1 MNKTAILLLLALAGS
16 LPLLAQDSDTAAV
29 AMDEVVI
36 ADKRIQLPYSLESR
50 SISIMDKTL
59 IDATPATSIAGLLY
73 HVSSVDVRSRGVNG
87 IQSDVGIRGGTF
99 EQTLVMLNG
108 IRLSDPQTGHHTMNL
123 PVDAVSIG
131 RIEVLKGPGART
143 FGQNAFSGAI
153 NLITRRPQA
162 SFLRA
167 GMQVGDFALWGGNLS
182 GALVKGKQNHYLSVS
197 YDRSQGYKY
206 NTDYQILTSY
216 YQGYLALGAGELS
229 ITGGFSGRNFGANGF
244 YASPDYT
251 DQYEEVRTGLAALGY
266 EVRLGA
272 SRLTVRSYYR
282 QNNDT
287 YIFLRQDP
295 AFYQNDHINR
305 TLGIEAN
312 MAIPLGRG
320 TTGVGIDLNRVTLN
334 SNNLG
339 QQERQVASLFAEHN
353 FVLLQEKLSLTPG
366 VQVNYYSDFGLNAL
380 PGLDIGYSVAR
391 HWRLYGSVGYT
402 YRVPSYTE
410 MYYRDPVN
418 QGNADLL
425 PEYAMNYEVG
435 GKTLGYERL
444 QGSISVFYRQG
455 RNMIDWVRAADTL
468 PWQAN
473 NILQVNMAGLEL
485 EARYRWRTA
494 HGLLAL
500 QELQGYYTYINAA
513 FEASETLQSRYA
525 LENLRHQFRG
535 TVVLAYGKRLTHTI
549 TAAYYDRVNLPDYTL
564 VDTRL
569 SYRQKRLS
577 LFVDITNLLDVAYRE
592 TNLVSMP
599 GRWFKAGLQVKV
611 L

>member
-1 MNKTAILLLLALAGS
+1 
-16 LPLLAQDSDTAAV
+16 
-29 AMDEVVI
+29 
-36 ADKRIQLPYSLESR
+36 
-50 SISIMDKTL
+50 
-59 IDATPATSIAGLLY
+59 
-73 HVSSVDVRSRGVNG
+73 
-87 IQSDVGIRGGTF
+87 
-99 EQTLVMLNG
+99 
-108 IRLSDPQTGHHTMNL
+108 
-123 PVDAVSIG
+123 
-131 RIEVLKGPGART
+131 
-143 FGQNAFSGAI
+143 
-153 NLITRRPQA
+153 
-162 SFLRA
+162 
-167 GMQVGDFALWGGNLS
+167 
-182 GALVKGKQNHYLSVS
+182 
-197 YDRSQGYKY
+197 
-206 NTDYQILTSY
+206 
-216 YQGYLALGAGELS
+216 
-229 ITGGFSGRNFGANGF
+229 
-244 YASPDYT
+244 
-251 DQYEEVRTGLAALGY
+251 
-266 EVRLGA
+266 
-272 SRLTVRSYYR
+272 YR

-320 TTGVGIDLNRVTLN
+320 TTGIGIDLNRVTLA

-339 QQERQVASLFAEHN
+339 QRERQVASLFAEHN
-353 FVLLQEKLSLTPG
+353 FVLLQDKLSLTPG
-366 VQVNYYSDFGLNAL
+366 VQVNYYSDFGFNAL
-380 PGLDIGYSVAR
+380 PGLDAGYLVAN
-391 HWRLYGSVGYT
+391 HWRLFGSVGYT

-418 QGNADLL
+418 QGNAGLL

-435 GKTLGYERL
+435 GKTVDYEHL
-444 QGSISVFYRQG
+444 QGSVSVFYRQG

-494 HGLLAL
+494 LGLVAL

-535 TVVLAYGKRLTHTI
+535 TVVLGYGKRLTHTV

-569 SYRQKRLS
+569 SYRHKRAV
-577 LFVDITNLLDVAYRE
+577 LFIDVTNLLDVAYRE